1 MVPAWWHCL
10 GSLWG
15 GAALMEEIH
24 SLCFTFVLEHL
35 LSPVPVL
42 VPATM
47 PPALLW
53 ALPLEMEAAT
63 QLFLL

>member
-1 MVPAWWHCL
+1 
-10 GSLWG
+10 
-15 GAALMEEIH
+15 MEEIH

-35 LSPVPVL
+35 LSPVPLL

-53 ALPLEMEAAT
+53 ALPLEMEATT